1 MAFWGLEIIHNTQYA
16 DGKVLYYDL
25 AQEDIFSG
33 SGDPQFQVYR
43 DMRDSVGE
51 HWHTFC
57 PYTNVLVRR

>member
-1 MAFWGLEIIHNTQYA
+1 
-16 DGKVLYYDL
+16 VLYYDL

-43 DMRDSVGE
+43 DMRDSVGD

-57 PYTNVLVRR
+57 PYTNVLVRRYMSHDRCLSRHR